1 MSEVEQV
8 KEDDRQEVVDMMKSL
23 QQVPDVSKLMKYFDF
38 KTDLDKKNM
47 KPFKVCAHYPF
58 DKPPVLKMNDG
69 FTFVLDANVL
79 SEVLFKTSKQR
90 NAPSVHASQVGVNYD
105 FFIIVNPKPTEQRAD
120 DEPEYETF
128 INSKIV
134 SLSED
139 GHKGDEISGSYPALY
154 LKIERPV
161 FADIIFYDVNNREN
175 KERVQHEWSR
185 YFIQNY
191 ALSRGKPFWKFA
203 SPLQRNISLRK
214 RNKRLGK
221 TYAINRL
228 I

>member
-1 MSEVEQV
+1 MSELEQV
-8 KEDDRQEVVDMMKSL
+8 KSDRQEVAEMIRAVE
-23 QQVPDVSKLMKYFDF
+23 QVPDVSKLVKYFKF
-38 KTDLDKKNM
+38 KTDLDKMNM
-47 KPFKVCAHYPF
+47 TPFKLCAHYPF

-69 FTFVLDANVL
+69 FTFVLEASVL
-79 SEVLFKTSKQR
+79 AEVLFKFSKDR
-90 NAPSVHASQVGVNYD
+90 NAPTIHASQVGVNYD
-105 FFIIVNPKPTEQRAD
+105 FFIIVNPKAKEERAD

-134 SLSED
+134 SLSEE

-161 FADIIFYDVNNREN
+161 FADIIYYDVYNQEN
-175 KERVQHEWSR
+175 KERVKHEWSR
-185 YFIQNY
+185 YFVQNY

-203 SPLQRNISLRK
+203 SPLQRNIALRK